1 MKKNG
6 LFPFLQLNPEKMSQ
20 NYRVYDP
27 NKLTSAYIAIKNE
40 NLPVLTAAKK
50 YGVPE
55 TTLRKSNG
63 IITFFSIIPIANIS
77 NF

>member
-1 MKKNG
+1 
-6 LFPFLQLNPEKMSQ
+6 MSQ

-27 NKLTSAYIAIKNE
+27 NKLTSAYIAIKKE

-55 TTLRKSNG
+55 TTLRDRVSG
-63 IITFFSIIPIANIS
+63 RVDQFIWIIYSVIL
-77 NF
+77 

>member
-1 MKKNG
+1 
-6 LFPFLQLNPEKMSQ
+6 MSQ

-50 YGVPE
+50 YGVPK
-55 TTLRKSNG
+55 TTLRDRVSVVLILTAVIWGNHQFCHLMRKIN
-63 IITFFSIIPIANIS
+63 
-77 NF
+77 